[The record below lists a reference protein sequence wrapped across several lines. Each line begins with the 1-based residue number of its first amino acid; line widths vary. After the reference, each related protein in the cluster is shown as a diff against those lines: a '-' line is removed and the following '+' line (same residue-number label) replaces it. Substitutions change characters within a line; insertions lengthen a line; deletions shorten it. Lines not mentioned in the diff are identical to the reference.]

1 MPVIN
6 MSNKRLHDNE
16 VFKLGVKYWLNKWKK
31 NQGEIKKK
39 ILVERVAHFYVV
51 TLYSFLLTVSP
62 NPSFKF

>member
-1 MPVIN
+1 